1 MVDLNTLARFV
12 LASGGEGGGGLMDI
26 HIGTILWTVIIF
38 VFLMVVLGKFAWKP
52 ILKGLKEREDRIR
65 ESLEKADKVAA
76 DAEKAM
82 AEQKAELDQHRQEMT
97 EAMKRTREEAERGA
111 QDLLERARREA
122 SETAEQAR
130 RQVEEERK
138 RAVEQI
144 RTEAVEIA
152 LAAASHLLKKTLDD
166 SDHRRIV
173 EEYMKDLP
181 SNLQKH

>member
-26 HIGTILWTVIIF
+26 HVGTILWTVIIF
-38 VFLMVVLGKFAWKP
+38 VLLMIVLGKFAWKP
-52 ILKGLKEREDRIR
+52 ILKGLNQREERIR

-76 DAEKAM
+76 DAERAIG
-82 AEQKAELDQHRQEMT
+82 EQKAELDKQRADMT
-97 EAMKRTREEAERGA
+97 EALRRTREEAERGA
-111 QDLLERARREA
+111 QELLERARREA

-138 RAVEQI
+138 RAVDQI
-144 RTEAVEIA
+144 RTEVVEIA
-152 LAAASHLLKKTLDD
+152 LAAAAHLLKKTLGDA
-166 SDHRRIV
+166 DHRRIV
-173 EEYMKDLP
+173 EEYLKDLP